1 MVRLQYRLF
10 LVLTY
15 WQDFLAV
22 LQRPAD
28 FLRHLTL
35 FLGILYL
42 KYRFLIKCLIK
53 NYCLREESKRNRRF
67 LLFVLL
73 ALVLPS
79 SLLNIP
85 ELALL
90 GKISR
95 FL

>member
-28 FLRHLTL
+28 FLRHLT

-42 KYRFLIKCLIK
+42 KYRKETYGFSLTLP
-53 NYCLREESKRNRRF
+53 F
-67 LLFVLL
+67 
-73 ALVLPS
+73 ALNPH
-79 SLLNIP
+79 
-85 ELALL
+85 
-90 GKISR
+90 
-95 FL
+95 